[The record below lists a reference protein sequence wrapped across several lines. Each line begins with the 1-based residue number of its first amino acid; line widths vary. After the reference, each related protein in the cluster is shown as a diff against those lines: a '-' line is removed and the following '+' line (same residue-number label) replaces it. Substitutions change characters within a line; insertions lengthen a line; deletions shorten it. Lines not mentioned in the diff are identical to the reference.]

1 MNERMR
7 QLVALLN
14 EYAEA
19 YYNSAA
25 PKVSDKEYDELFDEL
40 LRLEKETGTVLD
52 DSPTRR
58 VGFKPLSEFSE
69 HRHLGRL
76 WSMDKV
82 RTEGELIE
90 WSRRAE
96 RLRDEYNQAHPDSPL
111 PKLRYAL
118 EYKFDGLTIN
128 LTYDGGKLVQAAT
141 RGNGVTG
148 EAILPQAMTIKT
160 IPLTIPFKGKMEC
173 QGECYM
179 RLSVL
184 DQLNKSG
191 EEQLK
196 NARNAA
202 AGALRNLD
210 PAVTAKRRL
219 DVCMYSVGYIEGREL
234 AGHDETISFLKE
246 NGLPTSGF
254 MELYDD
260 IRDVYAGI
268 KRAETRRDSLDFL
281 IDGMVVKIVDGAT
294 RRALGNTDRFPRWAI
309 AFKFAAEETTTILK
323 DVTWEVGRTGKL
335 TPRAHLEPVELAGA
349 TISHATLNN
358 FDDIIRKRVG
368 IGSRVFIRRSNDV
381 IPEITGAVPD
391 DKPEREIEKPIKCPA
406 CGAHVEHRGV
416 HLYCTNSLSCPPQI
430 AARLAHYASRE
441 AMDID
446 TFSEKTA
453 AVLVEKKGLRSIP
466 DLYDLKASDYQELYG
481 FKDKKIANLM
491 QAIEN
496 SKHPTLGAFLF
507 AIGIPNV
514 GSKTARDIAKRFGTL
529 DAVRSAT
536 VEQLTE
542 IPDVGAIVAQDV
554 VDFFGDESISAQ
566 IDRLLAHGV
575 TPKAEEVSS
584 EPGLLTGKT
593 IVVTGTMERMGRS
606 DIEALI
612 AKLGGKAAS
621 SVSKKTDFVVAGP
634 GAGSKLAKANELSIK
649 VMSENEFFDYIGDT
663 DADRQA

>member
-40 LRLEKETGTVLD
+40 LRLEKETGIVLD

-148 EAILPQAMTIKT
+148 EAILPQAMTIRT

-219 DVCMYSVGYIEGREL
+219 DVCMYGVGYIEGREL
-234 AGHDETISFLKE
+234 IGHEDTISFLKE
-246 NGLPTSGF
+246 NNLPTSGF

-466 DLYDLKASDYQELYG
+466 DLYDLKASDYRELYG

-514 GSKTARDIAKRFGTL
+514 GSKTARDIAKRFGTI

-554 VDFFGDESISAQ
+554 VDFFSDESISAQ

>member
-1 MNERMR
+1 
-7 QLVALLN
+7 
-14 EYAEA
+14 
-19 YYNSAA
+19 
-25 PKVSDKEYDELFDEL
+25 
-40 LRLEKETGTVLD
+40 
-52 DSPTRR
+52 
-58 VGFKPLSEFSE
+58 
-69 HRHLGRL
+69 
-76 WSMDKV
+76 
-82 RTEGELIE
+82 
-90 WSRRAE
+90 
-96 RLRDEYNQAHPDSPL
+96 
-111 PKLRYAL
+111 
-118 EYKFDGLTIN
+118 
-128 LTYDGGKLVQAAT
+128 
-141 RGNGVTG
+141 
-148 EAILPQAMTIKT
+148 
-160 IPLTIPFKGKMEC
+160 
-173 QGECYM
+173 
-179 RLSVL
+179 
-184 DQLNKSG
+184 
-191 EEQLK
+191 
-196 NARNAA
+196 
-202 AGALRNLD
+202 
-210 PAVTAKRRL
+210 
-219 DVCMYSVGYIEGREL
+219 
-234 AGHDETISFLKE
+234 
-246 NGLPTSGF
+246 

-466 DLYDLKASDYQELYG
+466 DLYDLKASDYRELYG

-554 VDFFGDESISAQ
+554 VDFFSDESISAQ

>member
-19 YYNSAA
+19 YYRYDA

-40 LRLEKETGTVLD
+40 LRLEKETGIVLD

-148 EAILPQAMTIKT
+148 EAILPQAMTIRT

-210 PAVTAKRRL
+210 PA
-219 DVCMYSVGYIEGREL
+219 G
-234 AGHDETISFLKE
+234 
-246 NGLPTSGF
+246 
-254 MELYDD
+254 
-260 IRDVYAGI
+260 
-268 KRAETRRDSLDFL
+268 
-281 IDGMVVKIVDGAT
+281 DG
-294 RRALGNTDRFPRWAI
+294 
-309 AFKFAAEETTTILK
+309 
-323 DVTWEVGRTGKL
+323 
-335 TPRAHLEPVELAGA
+335 
-349 TISHATLNN
+349 
-358 FDDIIRKRVG
+358 
-368 IGSRVFIRRSNDV
+368 
-381 IPEITGAVPD
+381 
-391 DKPEREIEKPIKCPA
+391 
-406 CGAHVEHRGV
+406 
-416 HLYCTNSLSCPPQI
+416 
-430 AARLAHYASRE
+430 
-441 AMDID
+441 
-446 TFSEKTA
+446 
-453 AVLVEKKGLRSIP
+453 
-466 DLYDLKASDYQELYG
+466 
-481 FKDKKIANLM
+481 
-491 QAIEN
+491 
-496 SKHPTLGAFLF
+496 
-507 AIGIPNV
+507 
-514 GSKTARDIAKRFGTL
+514 
-529 DAVRSAT
+529 
-536 VEQLTE
+536 
-542 IPDVGAIVAQDV
+542 
-554 VDFFGDESISAQ
+554 
-566 IDRLLAHGV
+566 
-575 TPKAEEVSS
+575 
-584 EPGLLTGKT
+584 
-593 IVVTGTMERMGRS
+593 
-606 DIEALI
+606 
-612 AKLGGKAAS
+612 
-621 SVSKKTDFVVAGP
+621 
-634 GAGSKLAKANELSIK
+634 
-649 VMSENEFFDYIGDT
+649 
-663 DADRQA
+663 

>member
-40 LRLEKETGTVLD
+40 LRLEKETGIVLD

-148 EAILPQAMTIKT
+148 EAILPQAMTIRT

-234 AGHDETISFLKE
+234 IEHEDTISFLKE
-246 NGLPTSGF
+246 NNLPTSGF

-268 KRAETRRDSLDFL
+268 RRAETRRDSLDFL

-536 VEQLTE
+536 VEQLIE

-554 VDFFGDESISAQ
+554 VDFFSDESISAQ

-621 SVSKKTDFVVAGP
+621 YVSKKTDFVVAGP

-649 VMSENEFFDYIGDT
+649 VMSENEFFDCIGDT

>member
-40 LRLEKETGTVLD
+40 LRLEKETGIVLD

-96 RLRDEYNQAHPDSPL
+96 RMRDEYNQAHPDSPL

-148 EAILPQAMTIKT
+148 EAILPQAMTIRT

-234 AGHDETISFLKE
+234 IEHEDTISFLKE
-246 NGLPTSGF
+246 NNLPTSGF

-466 DLYDLKASDYQELYG
+466 DLYDLKASDYRELYG

-554 VDFFGDESISAQ
+554 VDFFSDESISAQ

>member
-40 LRLEKETGTVLD
+40 LRLEKETGIVLD

-148 EAILPQAMTIKT
+148 EAILPQAMTIRT

-234 AGHDETISFLKE
+234 IGHEDTISFLKE
-246 NGLPTSGF
+246 NNLPTSGF

-323 DVTWEVGRTGKL
+323 L
-335 TPRAHLEPVELAGA
+335 
-349 TISHATLNN
+349 
-358 FDDIIRKRVG
+358 
-368 IGSRVFIRRSNDV
+368 
-381 IPEITGAVPD
+381 
-391 DKPEREIEKPIKCPA
+391 
-406 CGAHVEHRGV
+406 
-416 HLYCTNSLSCPPQI
+416 SLI
-430 AARLAHYASRE
+430 H
-441 AMDID
+441 I
-446 TFSEKTA
+446 
-453 AVLVEKKGLRSIP
+453 
-466 DLYDLKASDYQELYG
+466 
-481 FKDKKIANLM
+481 
-491 QAIEN
+491 
-496 SKHPTLGAFLF
+496 
-507 AIGIPNV
+507 
-514 GSKTARDIAKRFGTL
+514 
-529 DAVRSAT
+529 
-536 VEQLTE
+536 
-542 IPDVGAIVAQDV
+542 
-554 VDFFGDESISAQ
+554 
-566 IDRLLAHGV
+566 
-575 TPKAEEVSS
+575 
-584 EPGLLTGKT
+584 
-593 IVVTGTMERMGRS
+593 
-606 DIEALI
+606 
-612 AKLGGKAAS
+612 
-621 SVSKKTDFVVAGP
+621 
-634 GAGSKLAKANELSIK
+634 
-649 VMSENEFFDYIGDT
+649 
-663 DADRQA
+663 

>member
-40 LRLEKETGTVLD
+40 VRLEKETGTVLD

-148 EAILPQAMTIKT
+148 EAILPQAMTIRT

-219 DVCMYSVGYIEGREL
+219 DACMYSVGYIEGREL
-234 AGHDETISFLKE
+234 IGHEDTINFLKE
-246 NGLPTSGF
+246 NSLPTSGF

-268 KRAETRRDSLDFL
+268 KRAETHRDSLDFL

-391 DKPEREIEKPIKCPA
+391 DKPEREIEKPVKCPA

-536 VEQLTE
+536 AEQLTE

-554 VDFFGDESISAQ
+554 VDFFSDESISAQ

-575 TPKAEEVSS
+575 TPKVEEVSS

-634 GAGSKLAKANELSIK
+634 GAGSKLTKANELNIK
-649 VMSENEFFDYIGDT
+649 VMSEKEFFDYIGDT

>member
-7 QLVALLN
+7 QLVSLLN

-40 LRLEKETGTVLD
+40 LRLEKETGIVLD

-148 EAILPQAMTIKT
+148 EAILPQAMTIRT

-219 DVCMYSVGYIEGREL
+219 DVCMYSVGSIEGREL
-234 AGHDETISFLKE
+234 IGHEDTIRFLKE
-246 NGLPTSGF
+246 NNLPTSGF

-260 IRDVYAGI
+260 IMDVYAGI

-466 DLYDLKASDYQELYG
+466 DLYDLKASDYRELYG

-554 VDFFGDESISAQ
+554 VDFFSDESISAQ

-634 GAGSKLAKANELSIK
+634 GAGSKLTKANELNIK

>member
-40 LRLEKETGTVLD
+40 VRLEKETGTVLD

-82 RTEGELIE
+82 RTQGELIE

-141 RGNGVTG
+141 RGNGVAG
-148 EAILPQAMTIKT
+148 EAILPQAMTIRT

-268 KRAETRRDSLDFL
+268 KRAETHRDSLDFL

-358 FDDIIRKRVG
+358 FDDIIRKHVG

-391 DKPEREIEKPIKCPA
+391 DKPEREIEKPVKCPA

-453 AVLVEKKGLRSIP
+453 AVLVGKKGLRSIP

-536 VEQLTE
+536 AEQLIE
-542 IPDVGAIVAQDV
+542 IPDVGAIVARDV
-554 VDFFGDESISAQ
+554 VDFFSDESISAQ

-575 TPKAEEVSS
+575 TPKAEEVSD
-584 EPGLLTGKT
+584 EPGLLTGKM

-634 GAGSKLAKANELSIK
+634 GAGSKLTKANELNIK
-649 VMSENEFFDYIGDT
+649 VMSEKEFFDYIGDT

>member
-40 LRLEKETGTVLD
+40 LRLEKETGIVLD

-148 EAILPQAMTIKT
+148 EAILPQAMTIRT

-219 DVCMYSVGYIEGREL
+219 DVCMYSVGYIKGREL
-234 AGHDETISFLKE
+234 IGHEDTISFLKE
-246 NGLPTSGF
+246 NNLPTSGF

-554 VDFFGDESISAQ
+554 VDFFSDESISAQ

>member
-40 LRLEKETGTVLD
+40 VRLEKETGTVLD

-148 EAILPQAMTIKT
+148 EAILPQAMTIRT

-234 AGHDETISFLKE
+234 IGHEDTISFLKE
-246 NGLPTSGF
+246 NNLPTSGF

-466 DLYDLKASDYQELYG
+466 DLYDLKASDYRELYG

-554 VDFFGDESISAQ
+554 VDFFSDESISAQ

>member
-40 LRLEKETGTVLD
+40 LRLEKETGIVLD

-96 RLRDEYNQAHPDSPL
+96 RLRDEYNHAHPDSPL

-148 EAILPQAMTIKT
+148 EAILPQAMTIRT

-219 DVCMYSVGYIEGREL
+219 DVCVYSVGYIKGREL
-234 AGHDETISFLKE
+234 IGHEDTISFLKE
-246 NGLPTSGF
+246 NNLPTSGF

-260 IRDVYAGI
+260 IMDVYAGI

-391 DKPEREIEKPIKCPA
+391 DKPEREIEKPVKCPA

-430 AARLAHYASRE
+430 TARLAHYASRE

-554 VDFFGDESISAQ
+554 VDFFSDESISAQ

-634 GAGSKLAKANELSIK
+634 GAGSKLAKANELNIK